1 METKG
6 IIRRLD
12 DLGRIV
18 VPKEYRRMLKIELG
32 DPLEIFTLSNGDIVL
47 RRFDM
52 SAAVK
57 NEGELAAAALEN
69 ETGRTVLVAD
79 KTHFVAGAGKGR
91 SDLIGTKLSPAMID
105 AMNDFRSINTS
116 AFNDSLGVGLE
127 RSGFQYVA
135 FSPITNNSMGYG
147 ALAMFADE
155 PIPEE
160 EARLTRLTAQL
171 VAINLQRY

>member
-79 KTHFVAGAGKGR
+79 KTHFVAGRARAGA
-91 SDLIGTKLSPAMID
+91 TLSAPSC
-105 AMNDFRSINTS
+105 R
-116 AFNDSLGVGLE
+116 
-127 RSGFQYVA
+127 
-135 FSPITNNSMGYG
+135 P
-147 ALAMFADE
+147 
-155 PIPEE
+155 P
-160 EARLTRLTAQL
+160 
-171 VAINLQRY
+171 

>member
-32 DPLEIFTLSNGDIVL
+32 DPLEIFTMANGDIVL

-57 NEGELAAAALEN
+57 NEGTLAAAALES
-69 ETGRTVLVAD
+69 ETGKTILVAD
-79 KTHFVAGAGKGR
+79 KNYFVAGAGKGR
-91 SDLIGTKLSPAMID
+91 NCVIGSKLPSVMSDAMSGFKSVSAATSDLE
-105 AMNDFRSINTS
+105 
-116 AFNDSLGVGLE
+116 GLE
-127 RSGFQYVA
+127 ECGFAYAA
-135 FSPITNNSMGYG
+135 FSPIVNNSISYG
-147 ALAMFADE
+147 GLAMFSSE
-155 PIPEE
+155 PLSDAET
-160 EARLTRLTAQL
+160 RLNKLTAQM